1 MNSSGVDEIVVT
13 TYKGWVFGL
22 TPEMQDV
29 IIHSSD
35 APLPIVVNDTQTQKV
50 AELESEIKDMQTNL
64 AKEKEKF
71 QQLSANAKSGQAYS
85 AAAPFSGVFPS
96 RFNDFKKSLTLYC
109 CLALCS
115 LPIRLNLCLH
125 CV

>member
-1 MNSSGVDEIVVT
+1 MYLTVSGGQVNSSGVDEIVVT

-85 AAAPFSGVFPS
+85 AAAPFSGEYYFLFQIVSIIS
-96 RFNDFKKSLTLYC
+96 RKVLLLYC
-109 CLALCS
+109 
-115 LPIRLNLCLH
+115 
-125 CV
+125 